1 MIRILVAD
9 DEERIRVAIRE
20 YAAFEGWEVMEAAD
34 GMEAVELARGNDFD
48 VAVLDIMMPRL
59 DGFGLI
65 ERVRGERRHHVD
77 RPILV
82 LSTENADEKK
92 ARARNAGAT
101 GWVVKPFNPAKLVA
115 AVRQVT
121 H

>member
-59 DGFGLI
+59 DGFSACKEIRKLKDI
-65 ERVRGERRHHVD
+65 
-77 RPILV
+77 PV
-82 LSTENADEKK
+82 LMLS
-92 ARARNAGAT
+92 AR
-101 GWVVKPFNPAKLVA
+101 
-115 AVRQVT
+115 
-121 H
+121 